1 MEKLTAR
8 LTMMLQFLTGA
19 HGDYITIRDL
29 SDHLDVSEKTVK
41 RELPAAEEWLRQ
53 HHLKLIRKPGTG
65 LALEGSASAL
75 DAARQELDEQNLRKD
90 YTREERHYFI
100 ISELL
105 LSKEPIKLY
114 AFASQ
119 FKVTEGTLSNDL
131 DRIAQW
137 LSSFDIALV
146 RKPGLGVYVEGS
158 ESSIRSALVHLLYES
173 VDEYQLTHLVR
184 DQLSP
189 DEETG
194 RVQFHIRNRLLNLV
208 DDGMM
213 DQLQTYLSDLEREMH
228 MKLTDSAYI
237 GLTVHLALAIE
248 RIRRGQRITI
258 ASHILDELKQLREF
272 RIARTLAERL
282 EQSFDITVPEDEMG
296 YITMHLKGAET
307 RLSVESDPYYEHV
320 SFELVKLA
328 RDILKMAEMQTGF
341 ELKGNSR
348 LFAGFINHL
357 GPAIERLRLG
367 LDIRNPL
374 LAQIKEQ
381 YGPTF
386 EIARKCS
393 RLLAE
398 FTQRDVPEAEI
409 GYLAMHIGAMSEY
422 AAAQR
427 KPLKAII
434 ACASGMGTSSL
445 LSIRVKREFP
455 SLQIIDVV
463 SSSEAASMETRADVI
478 ISTVE
483 VDSSI
488 PTIRVSPLLS
498 PEDINDI
505 RKLLSRLEITAEPR
519 HNEMVRPTDPAE
531 RLTDTLSIHKE
542 TLTGILDLTA
552 GLVIRDQFHAGS
564 VPDLI
569 HQIAGMFTASAER
582 ANTLEQELHERERM
596 GETVLS
602 QDGLILLHCR
612 SSVVNKLFLGIIR
625 FSEPIQ
631 AATQDVDLYASIV
644 LLAPKDS
651 SKSYLEAVNEVS
663 KSLIDRPG
671 FVTRLVS
678 DRSSGLKSEI
688 SGMMRDLYTRKIEQ
702 YMMEVE
708 QI

>member
-8 LTMMLQFLTGA
+8 LTMMLQFLVGS
-19 HGDYITIRDL
+19 HGEYITIRDL

-41 RELPAAEEWLRQ
+41 RELPAAEEWLRK
-53 HHLKLIRKPGTG
+53 HKLKLLRKPGTG
-65 LALEGSASAL
+65 LALEGSESDFASTQ
-75 DAARQELDEQNLRKD
+75 RELEEQTPRKD

-131 DRIAQW
+131 DRIEHW
-137 LSSFDIALV
+137 LSSFGITLV
-146 RKPGLGVYVEGS
+146 RKPGLGVYVEGT
-158 ESSIRSALVHLLYES
+158 ESHIRSALVHLLYES

-184 DQLSP
+184 DPLAA

-213 DQLQTYLSDLEREMH
+213 NQLQQYLSDLERDTH
-228 MKLTDSAYI
+228 IKLTDSAYI

-258 ASHILDELKQLREF
+258 APHILDELKQLSEF
-272 RIARTLAERL
+272 QTARKLAQRL
-282 EQSFDITVPEDEMG
+282 EQSFDISIPEDELG

-307 RLSVESDPYYEHV
+307 RLSAESDPYYEHV

-328 RDILKMAEMQTGF
+328 RDILKMAETETGF
-341 ELKGNSR
+341 ELKGNSK

-374 LAQIKEQ
+374 LTQIKEQ

-393 RLLAE
+393 RLLGE
-398 FTQRDVPEAEI
+398 FTHREVPEAEI

-427 KPLKAII
+427 KPVKAII
-434 ACASGMGTSSL
+434 ACASGLGTSSL

-463 SSSEAASMETRADVI
+463 SSSEAIRMENRADII

-483 VDSSI
+483 VDSHI
-488 PTIRVSPLLS
+488 PTVRVSPLLS
-498 PEDINDI
+498 PEDIRDI
-505 RKLLSRLEITAEPR
+505 RTAVSQLEVTGDHPPIDQPAA
-519 HNEMVRPTDPAE
+519 DPAT
-531 RLTDTLSIHKE
+531 RLTDTLGNHKE
-542 TLTGILDLTA
+542 TLTGMLDLTN
-552 GLVIRDQFHAGS
+552 GLVIKDRFAVSS

-569 HQIAGMFTASAER
+569 HRIAGMFTASAER
-582 ANTLEQELHERERM
+582 SGILEQELHERERM

-631 AATQDVDLYASIV
+631 AATSPVDLYAAIV
-644 LLAPKDS
+644 LLAPRDS
-651 SKSYLEAVNEVS
+651 SKAYLEAVNEVS

-678 DRSSGLKSEI
+678 DPPAGLQAEI
-688 SGMMRDLYTRKIEQ
+688 SSMMKDLYTRKIEQ

-708 QI
+708 QL

>member
-1 MEKLTAR
+1 MKKLTDR
-8 LTMMLQFLTGA
+8 LTMMLQFLIGA
-19 HGDYITIRDL
+19 HGEYITIRDV

-41 RELPAAEEWLRQ
+41 RELPAVEEWLRQ
-53 HHLKLIRKPGTG
+53 HELKLIRKPGTG
-65 LALEGSASAL
+65 LALEGDEPAL
-75 DAARQELDEQNLRKD
+75 HAARQELEGQTPRKD

-105 LSKEPIKLY
+105 LSREPIKLY

-131 DRIAQW
+131 DRIEQW
-137 LSSFDIALV
+137 LASFDITLV
-146 RKPGLGVYVEGS
+146 RKPGLGVYIEGT

-184 DQLSP
+184 DRFP
-189 DEETG
+189 ADEEPG

-213 DQLQTYLSDLEREMH
+213 DQLQQYLGALERDMH

-248 RIRRGQRITI
+248 RIRSGQRITI
-258 ASHILDELKQLREF
+258 APRVLDELKQLSEF
-272 RIARTLAERL
+272 RIARQLAERL
-282 EQSFDITVPEDEMG
+282 EESFQITIPEDEMG

-307 RLSVESDPYYEHV
+307 RLGAESDSYYEHV

-328 RDILKMAEMQTGF
+328 RDILKMAEAETGF
-341 ELKGNSR
+341 ELKGNSK

-381 YGPTF
+381 YGATF
-386 EIARKCS
+386 EIARKCAG
-393 RLLAE
+393 LLAD
-398 FTQRDVPEAEI
+398 FTGRDVPEAEI

-422 AAAQR
+422 AAAQT

-463 SSSEAASMETRADVI
+463 SSSEAARMETRADVI

-483 VDSSI
+483 VDSHI

-505 RKLLSRLEITAEPR
+505 RKMLSRLE
-519 HNEMVRPTDPAE
+519 VRSTSRPQLQRTSDPAE
-531 RLTDTLSIHKE
+531 RLTDTLGSHKD
-542 TLTGILDLTA
+542 TVTGILELTA
-552 GLVIRDQFHAGS
+552 GLVIRDAFRIES
-564 VPDLI
+564 VSDLI
-569 HQIAGMFTASAER
+569 HQLAGMFTGSAER
-582 ANTLEQELHERERM
+582 ASILEQELYERERM

-612 SSVVNKLFLGIIR
+612 SSVVPTLFLGIIR

-631 AATQDVDLYASIV
+631 AATQSVDLYAAIV

-678 DRSSGLKSEI
+678 DQPSELKSEI

-708 QI
+708 QL